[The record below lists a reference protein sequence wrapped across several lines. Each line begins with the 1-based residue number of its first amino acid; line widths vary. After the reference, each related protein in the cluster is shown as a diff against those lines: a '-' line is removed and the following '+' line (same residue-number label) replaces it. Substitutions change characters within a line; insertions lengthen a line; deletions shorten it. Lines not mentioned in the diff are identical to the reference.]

1 MATTTILPT
10 ARPQGLLN
18 FEDVAVSFNQE
29 EWGCLNAAQRSLYRD
44 VMLENFGNMLF
55 LGLPISKPDLICM
68 LERGEEPWGLRA
80 QGAAERNFQRDCQAR
95 TQKKELILK
104 QEISEEVNSKGEI
117 VEILLGG
124 VPQDLLLEESCELED
139 HLERQMENLAGER
152 EGPFLPQQRSS
163 KQMTVAYQDT
173 LREDSDHIVAYHRSP
188 IGERPYK
195 CNTCGQGFK
204 RSSDLIKHEKMHSG
218 EKPYECNECGKAF
231 SWSSALI
238 QHQRIHT
245 GEKPYECKE
254 CGKAFGWSSELIR
267 HQRIHTGERPY
278 ECSECGKAF
287 VRSSALIQHQRIHTG
302 EKPYECNVCGK
313 TFRHRPTLVYHQ
325 GIHTGE
331 KPYGCSVCGKAF
343 TQSTTLIEHRRIH
356 TGEKPYECNECGK
369 AFSRNSALIQHQ
381 LIHTGEKPHKCN
393 DCGKAF
399 RHRSA
404 LIYHQNSYWRGTLWM

>member
-1 MATTTILPT
+1 MAATTIFPT

-18 FEDVAVSFNQE
+18 FEDVAVTFSRE
-29 EWGCLNAAQRSLYRD
+29 EWGYLNPAQRSLYRD
-44 VMLENFGNMLF
+44 VMLENFGNMGL
-55 LGLPISKPDLICM
+55 LGLPISKPELICM
-68 LERGEEPWGLRA
+68 LERGEEPWSLDPQRTEERKF
-80 QGAAERNFQRDCQAR
+80 QGDCEAR
-95 TQKKELILK
+95 TENKELILK
-104 QEISEEVNSKGEI
+104 QEISEEVDSKGEI
-117 VEILLGG
+117 LEVLLGG
-124 VPQDLLLEESCELED
+124 VPQDLLFEESCELED
-139 HLERQMENLAGER
+139 HLERQMENLVGER
-152 EGPFLPQQRSS
+152 EGTFLSQQRSS
-163 KQMTVAYQDT
+163 KQMTAAYQET
-173 LREDSDHIVAYHRSP
+173 PREDSDHVVTYHKSP
-188 IGERPYK
+188 AGQRPYK
-195 CNTCGQGFK
+195 CDTCGQGFK
-204 RSSDLIKHEKMHSG
+204 RNSDLMKHEKMHSG

>member
-1 MATTTILPT
+1 MLF
-10 ARPQGLLN
+10 QGLLN
-18 FEDVAVSFNQE
+18 FEDVAVSFSQE
-29 EWGCLNAAQRSLYRD
+29 EWGHLSPAQRSLYRD
-44 VMLENFGNMLF
+44 VMLENFGNMLL

-68 LERGEEPWGLRA
+68 LERGEEPWALDPRGT
-80 QGAAERNFQRDCQAR
+80 GDGDV
-95 TQKKELILK
+95 QKDSEAGTENKKLILK
-104 QEISEEVNSKGEI
+104 QEISEEVNSEGEI
-117 VEILLGG
+117 LEILLGE
-124 VPQDLLLEESCELED
+124 VPQDLLLEESCELKD
-139 HLERQMENLAGER
+139 CLERRMENLVGER
-152 EGPFLPQQRSS
+152 EGPFLSQPRISEQL
-163 KQMTVAYQDT
+163 TFTYQET
-173 LREDSDHIVAYHRSP
+173 PREDSDCVVTYHSPP

-195 CNTCGQGFK
+195 CGTCGQGFK

-218 EKPYECNECGKAF
+218 EKPYECSECGKAF

-238 QHQRIHT
+238 QHQRTHT

-278 ECSECGKAF
+278 ECHECGKAF